1 MDQELKAAFAGLA
14 KLVEDTSNSLHAEMS
29 QELELLRGEMK
40 SGFDLIA
47 SASQRNT
54 RMLTGGTASLLALN
68 RWAEQ
73 RDKLDRKRDQ
83 EISNLRAR
91 LARLERDSKRRAS

>member
-1 MDQELKAAFAGLA
+1 MDQELKTAFAGLA

-40 SGFDLIA
+40 SGFDRIE
-47 SASQRNT
+47 SVSQCNSRT
-54 RMLTGGTASLLALN
+54 LTGGTASLLALN

-73 RDKLDRKRDQ
+73 RDRLDRKRDQ
-83 EISNLRAR
+83 EISNLRA
-91 LARLERDSKRRAS
+91 S

>member
-1 MDQELKAAFAGLA
+1 MDQELRTAFAGLA

-40 SGFDLIA
+40 SGFDRIE
-47 SASQRNT
+47 SVSQRNT

-73 RDKLDRKRDQ
+73 RDKQDRKRDQ

-91 LARLERDSKRRAS
+91 LAKLERDSKRRAS